1 MSLFDAPQELPQGL
15 LYEPGFLTREE
26 EDALLAAIAPLPLR
40 EAAFRE
46 YFAKR
51 RVAHFHG
58 THDAPAYDDG
68 GADSFTSGPLP
79 HFLVA
84 VRDRVARR
92 LRIEPDAFV
101 HALVSEYRPGTPIG
115 WHRDKPQ
122 YGIVAGISLASTA
135 RMRWRPYAH
144 QDARHTVT
152 LDLAPR
158 SLYVMREAI
167 RWQWQHSMPPA
178 KALRYSITLRTRA
191 AQEEREF

>member
-1 MSLFDAPQELPQGL
+1 MSLFDAVQELPQGL
-15 LYEPGFLTREE
+15 LYHPDFLTREE
-26 EDALLAAIAPLPLR
+26 EQALLAAIAPLPLR

-58 THDAPAYDDG
+58 AHDAPAYDDG
-68 GADSFTSGPLP
+68 GADSFTSGPVP
-79 HFLVA
+79 DFLAA
-84 VRDRVARR
+84 VRDKVARR
-92 LRIEPDAFV
+92 LHVDPEAFV
-101 HALVSEYRPGTPIG
+101 HVLVSEYRPGTPIG

-144 QDARHTVT
+144 QDAQHTVT

-158 SLYVMREAI
+158 SLYVMRGPI
-167 RWQWQHSMPPA
+167 RWQWQHSMPPV

-191 AQEEREF
+191 TPEEREF